1 MVQSV
6 FIIGAVMVVITL
18 VLNFILLKAFSK
30 STYACY
36 YPSMVFALSGL
47 LFLLVATFDK
57 IEVLGAGMGGWGIA
71 FLFASA
77 IGFIITSLLAM
88 NTPENA

>member
-6 FIIGAVMVVITL
+6 FIIGGVMLVITL
-18 VLNFILLKAFSK
+18 ILNIILLKAFSK

-36 YPSMVFALSGL
+36 YPSMVFTISGL
-47 LFLLVATFDK
+47 VFLLVATFDK

-71 FLFASA
+71 FLFAAA
-77 IGFIITSLLAM
+77 IGFIITSILAM
-88 NTPENA
+88 NETEQA

>member
-6 FIIGAVMVVITL
+6 FIIGAVMLVITL
-18 VLNFILLKAFSK
+18 VLNIIFLKAFSK

-36 YPSMVFALSGL
+36 YPSMVFSLSGL
-47 LFLLVATFDK
+47 LFLLVATYEK

-77 IGFIITSLLAM
+77 IGFIVTSILAM
-88 NTPENA
+88 DNPENA